1 MLKKYF
7 EFIVENKQSDYS
19 NTNLIYEICI
29 SMVLLNNEFLDQIL
43 DQGQKAR
50 YSENSDVFVNDLK
63 NLVMSKNRLRLGKF
77 LDDKCGQDENLSK
90 IRTAFDDIDFDIER
104 DWTKLINARA
114 IARNIID
121 KLLGDDK
128 LTPNQIKSIYWL
140 GPNKDDE
147 HQEDIVIEDITGKQ
161 FSLFLNKN
169 MQTQRTSAFNTFAD
183 EFIGA
188 DTEKLFN
195 EENIQKWDKLTQE
208 FVRIT
213 YENSTKP
220 VQAHIEKFIDSKRI
234 DSIGYFEFFNIRHRD
249 PRYKHLGELMPEF
262 DKNILM
268 FSDLLKEVWKKG
280 ESLLQNYEK
289 AKDEWTEVKIVILNS
304 RILEH
309 IFTSSLIENKSEEV
323 EKMEDGYKRSSG
335 SLKMKLMKVFVEK
348 LGCLERPVYYLSK
361 KGDELHRI
369 PARTFFRVNYDNIDI
384 DFDYH
389 VKFQKSSEDD
399 ELNDFNMKVRMSL
412 NDDELLTF
420 KILVKFSGGEFSNR
434 LSAKYKFD
442 IPKNFNYIL
451 NNIEKEDEV

>member
-7 EFIVENKQSDYS
+7 EFIVESNRKDYS
-19 NTNLIYEICI
+19 NNSLIDEICI
-29 SMVLLNNEFLDQIL
+29 SMVLLNNEFLDDIL

-63 NLVMSKNRLRLGKF
+63 NLVMSKNRLKLGKF
-77 LDDKCGQDENLSK
+77 FNDKCEEDTDLSK
-90 IRTAFDDIDFDIER
+90 LKFVFDDIDFNIER
-104 DWTKLINARA
+104 DWSKLTNNRL

-128 LTPNQIKSIYWL
+128 LLPSQIKSIYWL
-140 GPNKDDE
+140 GPNKDDD

-183 EFIGA
+183 EFIGT
-188 DTEKLFN
+188 DTQKLYDD
-195 EENIQKWDKLTQE
+195 ENIKKWNKLTQE

-213 YENSTKP
+213 YENATKA
-220 VQAHIEKFIDSKRI
+220 VQAHIEKFIDTKRI

-268 FSDLLKEVWKKG
+268 FSDLLKMVWKSP
-280 ESLLQNYEK
+280 ELLLQNYEK
-289 AKDEWTEVKIVILNS
+289 AKDEWSEVKIVILNS

-323 EKMEDGYKRSSG
+323 EKLDDGYKRSSG

-348 LGCLERPVYYLSK
+348 LRCLERPVYYLSK

-369 PARTFFRVNYDNIDI
+369 PSRTFFRVNYDNIDI

-389 VKFQKSSEDD
+389 VKFEKSTSED

-420 KILVKFSGGEFSNR
+420 KILVKFTGAEFSNR

-451 NNIEKEDEV
+451 NKIEQEEEV